1 MAVENNENQLGEFNG
16 DELKDLVLDSY
27 ELMLEIP
34 NPRPPSFE
42 IKSRSKLKNLSEALH
57 EFGDDDDASAS
68 ASVTHFVKS
77 ASYFLPR
84 SDSELTGFLNMLL
97 IKVQKIQS
105 SESNPEKIQKKIGY
119 LIGYSNWSMDAIC
132 HIFKS
137 VREDDEVKKRLQTMV
152 GAELKILGAE
162 DKASGIVSNIMQ
174 WKAGSNRRRK

>member
-1 MAVENNENQLGEFNG
+1 MAVENNENKSGEFNG

-42 IKSRSKLKNLSEALH
+42 IKSRSKLKNLSEALR
-57 EFGDDDDASAS
+57 EFDDDAS

-97 IKVQKIQS
+97 LKVQKIQS

-137 VREDDEVKKRLQTMV
+137 VREDDEIKKRLQTMV

-174 WKAGSNRRRK
+174 WKAGSNRGRK

>member
-1 MAVENNENQLGEFNG
+1 MAVENNENELGEFSS

-27 ELMLEIP
+27 ELMLKIP

-42 IKSRSKLKNLSEALH
+42 IKSRSKLKNLSEALR
-57 EFGDDDDASAS
+57 EFEDAS

-84 SDSELTGFLNMLL
+84 SDSELTGFLDMLL

-105 SESNPEKIQKKIGY
+105 SELNSENVQKKIGY

-132 HIFKS
+132 HIFKI
-137 VREDDEVKKRLQTMV
+137 VREDDEVEKRLQTMV

-162 DKASGIVSNIMQ
+162 DKASGIVHNIMQ
-174 WKAGSNRRRK
+174 WKAGSNRGRR